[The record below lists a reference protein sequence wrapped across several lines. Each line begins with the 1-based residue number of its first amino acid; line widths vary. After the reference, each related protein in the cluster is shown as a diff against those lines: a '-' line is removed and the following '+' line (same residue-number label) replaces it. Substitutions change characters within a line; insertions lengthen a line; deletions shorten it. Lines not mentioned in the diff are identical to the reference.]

1 MEKLKNIPFLRFPE
15 FKEEWEERKLGQ
27 VTNYVDYR
35 GRAPIKTESGNFLV
49 TAKNIKKGFI
59 DYECSKE
66 YVAESNYSN
75 VMSKGM
81 PKIGDVLFTTEA
93 PMGNVAMVDKE
104 NIALAQRVIKFRGH
118 EFINNS
124 YLLHYM
130 LSDVFQKNI
139 TKKSIGT
146 TVQGIS
152 GKELH
157 QIKFSHP
164 SIDEQTKIASLLT
177 AVDDKLQALKQKK
190 TLLEQ
195 YKKGVMQKI
204 FSQELRFKDDTSTTL
219 SAGEGN
225 DYPDWE
231 EKKLGDLCDYKN
243 GGSFEKFVSTEGIYN
258 LISLNSIDINGKLK
272 KQHKKVTITDNS
284 LQKGDLIMV
293 LSDVAHGNFLGLT
306 DIIPNDEFV
315 LNQRMAALKPKI
327 EFNPFFLKTFINYNQ
342 SYFKLK
348 GQGSSQLN
356 LSKGDVENFIVKLPN
371 LLEQTKIA
379 NFLSAIDDKINH
391 CQAQIEK
398 TEVWKKGLMQQM
410 FC

>member
-1 MEKLKNIPFLRFPE
+1 MEILKNIPSLRFPE
-15 FKEEWEERKLGQ
+15 FKEEWKERKLGQ

-130 LSDVFQKNI
+130 LSDVLQKNI

-164 SIDEQTKIASLLT
+164 SIDEQTKIASFLS

-190 TLLEQ
+190 TLLKQ

-204 FSQELRFKDDTSTTL
+204 FSQELRFKDDN
-219 SAGEGN
+219 GN
-225 DYPDWE
+225 EYPDWE
-231 EKKLGDLCDYKN
+231 EKKLGEIANKKSSNISANKIEDNFGDYIIY
-243 GGSFEKFVSTEGIYN
+243 GASGI
-258 LISLNSIDINGKLK
+258 LK
-272 KQHKKVTITDNS
+272 KVDFYKEEGDYVSIIKDGAGVGRLHYCKGQSSVLGTMEIIRPNEGLNTYYLYCLLSNIDFVKYITGSTIPH
-284 LQKGDLIMV
+284 I
-293 LSDVAHGNFLGLT
+293 
-306 DIIPNDEFV
+306 
-315 LNQRMAALKPKI
+315 
-327 EFNPFFLKTFINYNQ
+327 
-342 SYFKLK
+342 YFKDY
-348 GQGSSQLN
+348 SS
-356 LSKGDVENFIVKLPN
+356 EICRLPC
-371 LLEQTKIA
+371 LEEQTKIA
-379 NFLSAIDDKINH
+379 IFLSAIDNKS
-391 CQAQIEK
+391 QAVEAQIEK
-398 TEVWKKGLMQQM
+398 MEVWKKGLLQQM

>member
-1 MEKLKNIPFLRFPE
+1 MEKLKNIPSLRFPE
-15 FKEEWEERKLGQ
+15 FEGEWEERKLGQ

-93 PMGNVAMVDKE
+93 PMGNVAMVNKE

-164 SIDEQTKIASLLT
+164 SIDEQTKIASFLT
-177 AVDDKLQALKQKK
+177 AVDEKLQALKQKK
-190 TLLEQ
+190 TLLAQ

-204 FSQELRFKDDTSTTL
+204 FSQELRFKDDN
-219 SAGEGN
+219 GN

-231 EKKLGDLCDYKN
+231 EKN
-243 GGSFEKFVSTEGIYN
+243 
-258 LISLNSIDINGKLK
+258 
-272 KQHKKVTITDNS
+272 
-284 LQKGDLIMV
+284 GDLIFESI
-293 LSDVAHGNFLGLT
+293 SDKKHTSDLPILAITQEFGAIPRDLIDYSVSVSDKSVESYKVVQIGDFIISLRSFQGGIEYSNYHGICSPAY
-306 DIIPNDEFV
+306 IILRPHIQINS
-315 LNQRMAALKPKI
+315 L
-327 EFNPFFLKTFINYNQ
+327 FFKA
-342 SYFKLK
+342 YFKTSKYIKELQK
-348 GQGSSQLN
+348 N
-356 LSKGDVENFIVKLPN
+356 LEGIRDGKMISFKYFSDIKLP
-371 LLEQTKIA
+371 LPSLEEQTKIA
-379 NFLSAIDDKINH
+379 NFLSAIDEKISH
-391 CQAQIEK
+391 CGVQVEK
-398 TEVWKKGLMQQM
+398 TEVWKKVLLQQM